1 MTLEQLAKQ
10 GRRTATMTTAATI
23 SSKMSQIRKES
34 IKQAFCDFENV
45 KYRYEQVDVID
56 GVTYYDD
63 SAACSTEATWFSFD
77 NMYQPVIW
85 ITYANNNDCEDL
97 VAQVKKYVKA
107 IICIGN
113 NTEKFHKV
121 YDEILKDKVMD
132 CASLEKAVKMAAMI
146 ADTDDSVMF
155 SPAIHV
161 NADYSSYAERGD
173 AFKQYVYSLK

>member
-23 SSKMSQIRKES
+23 SSKMSQMRKES

-45 KYRYEQVDVID
+45 KYRYEYVDVID

-63 SAACSTEATWFSFD
+63 SAACSTEAAWFSFD
-77 NMYQPVIW
+77 NMHQPVIW

-97 VAQVKKYVKA
+97 VAQVKKHVKA

-113 NTEKFHKV
+113 NAERFHKV

-155 SPAIHV
+155 SPATHV

-173 AFKQYVYSLK
+173 AFKQYVNSLK

>member
-1 MTLEQLAKQ
+1 MTLEQLARQ

-23 SSKMSQIRKES
+23 TSKMSQIRKES

-45 KYRYEQVDVID
+45 RYRYECVDVID

-77 NMYQPVIW
+77 NMHQPVIC
-85 ITYANNNDCEDL
+85 ITYANNNDCGDL

-113 NTEKFHKV
+113 NTERFHKV
-121 YDEILKDKVMD
+121 YDEILKDKVVD
-132 CASLEKAVKMAAMI
+132 CESLEKAVRMAAVM
-146 ADTDDSVMF
+146 ADSGDGVML
-155 SPAIHV
+155 SPATNV
-161 NADYSSYAERGD
+161 NTDYSSYSERGD
-173 AFKQYVYSLK
+173 EFKQYVYSLR